1 MHPIEIARLEEGR
14 RARAGLPFAADT
26 RPFTGGGVALRSRP
40 GSWINYGVGMG
51 LNGPVD
57 AAEVAAT
64 VAWYESSGIE
74 PRMEVAPFVDGA
86 TLRAFGEAGLRPR
99 DFCTVLWRR
108 LGSVVRPEHG
118 TPAGVGLRVIDKR
131 DDAAV
136 AEYAWVVNRGFT
148 PAQFDPSPEHLELS
162 RRFVGM
168 ERVVAVGAYAA
179 RKIVGGGAVDFDGEM
194 ASLVGLSVLEAWRG
208 RGVQQALI
216 AERCRIAAE
225 RGVGIVTVGSRP
237 NAVTERNALR
247 LGFAVAYTKVILAK
261 SGRGLKPI
269 GG

>member
-1 MHPIEIARLEEGR
+1 MHPIDIARLEEGR
-14 RARAGLPFAADT
+14 RARAGLPFAAEV
-26 RPFTGGGVALRSRP
+26 RGFARGGVALRSRP

-51 LNGPVD
+51 LDGPVD
-57 AAEVAAT
+57 DAEAADT
-64 VAWYESSGIE
+64 VAWYEAAGIE
-74 PRMEVAPFVDGA
+74 PRVELAPFVDGA
-86 TLRAFGEAGLRPR
+86 TLRAFGGAGLRLR
-99 DFCTVLWRR
+99 DFSTVLWRR
-108 LGSVVRPEHG
+108 LDSTVRAEHG
-118 TPAGVGLRVIDKR
+118 TPAGVELRVIDTR

-136 AEYAWVVNRGFT
+136 GEYAWVVNRGFT

-162 RRFVGM
+162 RRFVTA

-179 RKIVGGGAVDFDGEM
+179 GKMIGGGAVDFDGDM

-225 RGVGIVTVGSRP
+225 RGVGLVTVGSRP
-237 NAVTERNALR
+237 NAATERNALR
-247 LGFAVAYTKVILAK
+247 MGFAVAYTKVILAK
-261 SGRGLKPI
+261 SGAGLTPL